1 MAKTVM
7 MMMLALVLSTAV
19 IVSGGRP
26 VSHPYVLQ
34 GRVYCDTCRAGFETS
49 ATTYIPKYNVL
60 NGSEHEAAQYFS
72 IDTDGSG
79 GQFKI
84 QLWTGEHPLCR
95 KLLVETMFCTSLA
108 MFVGVGAKV
117 RVECKDKKQK
127 VIFTKEGTTDATGTY
142 YIHVNEDHGDE
153 TCDVV
158 LVSSPLGDC
167 KTADPGRDRARVVLT
182 SYNGIVSDSRF
193 ANAMGFMKDDIMS
206 GCTMLLQS
214 LMEEEN

>member
-1 MAKTVM
+1 
-7 MMMLALVLSTAV
+7 
-19 IVSGGRP
+19 
-26 VSHPYVLQ
+26 
-34 GRVYCDTCRAGFETS
+34 
-49 ATTYIPKYNVL
+49 
-60 NGSEHEAAQYFS
+60 
-72 IDTDGSG
+72 
-79 GQFKI
+79 
-84 QLWTGEHPLCR
+84 
-95 KLLVETMFCTSLA
+95 

-117 RVECKDKKQK
+117 RVECKDKEQK

-167 KTADPGRDRARVVLT
+167 KTVDPGRDRARVVLT